1 MGNVVV
7 LHGSKRWKAV
17 IEYAGGSGP
26 ESAEHYFEEVS
37 DLHLIIE
44 HGKDWNRLVRCVLT
58 LNRSDPGDE
67 QNHMGKA
74 ARVERT

>member
-1 MGNVVV
+1 MSNVVI

-17 IEYAGGSGP
+17 VEYAGEGGP
-26 ESAEHYFEEVS
+26 EISEHYFEEVS
-37 DLHLIIE
+37 ELHSIIE
-44 HGKDWNRLVRCVLT
+44 HGMDWNRLVRCVLT

-74 ARVERT
+74 ARTERS